1 MWTFVVLLFG
11 FNNKLPQGFRAASWH
26 PGADLRLGNT
36 VSYMHTG
43 HTLGSD
49 CSQRLCLCFS

>member
-1 MWTFVVLLFG
+1 MVLLFG
-11 FNNKLPQGFRAASWH
+11 FNNKLPQGFRAASRR

-49 CSQRLCLCFS
+49 GSQRLCLCFS